1 MRLTQEVAEEIRRAA
16 RESRPR
22 ECCGIVLAASPEPAL
37 GARILP
43 SDNVERRDPGRR
55 YRLDHRVHIRAVE
68 EELKSGAVIVAY
80 YHSHVDGPA
89 EPSLRDARLA
99 CPGVTYLVAGPAT
112 CPQLRAWRW
121 TGERFEE
128 EDVRT
133 EEQGYEPGDI
143 RGRSQV

>member
-1 MRLTQEVAEEIRRAA
+1 MRLTRHAADEIEQAA
-16 RESRPR
+16 RKSWPE
-22 ECCGIVLAASPEPAL
+22 ECCGIVLAASREPEL
-37 GARILP
+37 GARVLL
-43 SDNVERRDPGRR
+43 SDNVERWNPGRR

-68 EELKSGAVIVAY
+68 EELESGAVIVAY

-99 CPGVTYLVAGPAT
+99 CPGVTYLVAGPAQS
-112 CPQLRAWRW
+112 PQLRAWRW

-133 EEQGYEPGDI
+133 EEQRYEPGDI
-143 RGRSQV
+143 RGRAQV